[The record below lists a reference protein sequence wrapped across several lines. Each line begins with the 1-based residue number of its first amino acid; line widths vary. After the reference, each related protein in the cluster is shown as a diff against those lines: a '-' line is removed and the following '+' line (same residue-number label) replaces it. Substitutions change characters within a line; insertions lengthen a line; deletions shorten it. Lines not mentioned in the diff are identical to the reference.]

1 MEELKAWKQF
11 FLKLREQVFS
21 EQLSLNILNVFIKV
35 SLKYSK
41 QAQVLSGYLT
51 FYLIGKQN
59 SLKVLVRIVKLILI
73 VLTTP

>member
-11 FLKLREQVFS
+11 FVKLREQVFS

-35 SLKYSK
+35 SFKYSK

-51 FYLIGKQN
+51 FCW
-59 SLKVLVRIVKLILI
+59 
-73 VLTTP
+73 